1 MKLKLI
7 LIVIGVVISAI
18 GVIFNPFVIVKKED
32 VRTWKTNAYND
43 SVSVAK
49 LSREVIFK
57 DSLLYSCQQTVDMN
71 YQLATER
78 QIVLFDLKK
87 QLKQAENE
95 AKVANEAIGHY
106 EKAGLMR
113 YFIKPFISRCYEE
126 VFEKPDCVKM
136 REK

>member
-57 DSLLYSCQQTVDMN
+57 DSLLYSCQQTVDIN
-71 YQLATER
+71 DKLTTER
-78 QIVLFDLKK
+78 QIVLADLQK
-87 QLKQAENE
+87 QLKQAKND
-95 AKVANEAIGHY
+95 ARQANEAIEHY
-106 EKAGLMR
+106 ESNGLIR
-113 YFIKPFISRCYEE
+113 YFEKPLFSRCYIE
-126 VFEKPDCVKM
+126 VFEKPDCIKT
-136 REK
+136 KK

>member
-57 DSLLYSCQQTVDMN
+57 DSLLYSCQQTVDIN
-71 YQLATER
+71 DKLTTER
-78 QIVLFDLKK
+78 QIVLADLQK
-87 QLKQAENE
+87 QLKQAKND
-95 AKVANEAIGHY
+95 ARQANEAIEHY
-106 EKAGLMR
+106 ESNGLIR
-113 YFIKPFISRCYEE
+113 YFEKPLLSRCYVE
-126 VFEKPDCVKM
+126 VFEKPDCIKT
-136 REK
+136 KK